1 MSFDLDEIKD
11 HLEWT
16 KIKFVLNERVNNAK
30 TRTVHR
36 GDVYKC
42 NLGIGVGSEMRKERP
57 CVIVQNEGLNK
68 NSSNIIIVPVTHTN
82 NISLSYIVPIST
94 QSDNQDNVILDG
106 CVNVTGIRC
115 VSKARLGNYVAKL
128 TNQELK
134 EIDREIANLTGIIK
148 HYNDLNDRLT
158 DKLNYIE
165 KIKKDR
171 NSAQD
176 IINKLKEMTG
186 IESDEELLENIKN
199 LLTK

>member
-1 MSFDLDEIKD
+1 MSFDLNEIKEQ
-11 HLEWT
+11 LEWA
-16 KIKFVLNERVNNAK
+16 KVKFILQDRVNSAK

-42 NLGIGVGSEMRKERP
+42 NLGVGVGSEMRKDRP

-68 NSSNIIIVPVTHTN
+68 NSSNVIIVPVTHTDN
-82 NISLSYIVPIST
+82 PAMSCIIPIKPQADS
-94 QSDNQDNVILDG
+94 QGKIILDG

-115 VSKARLGNYVAKL
+115 VSKARLGDYISKL

-148 HYNDLNDRLT
+148 HYNDLKNQLA
-158 DKLNYIE
+158 DKLAYIE
-165 KIKKDR
+165 KIKKER
-171 NSAQD
+171 NAAQD
-176 IINKLKEMTG
+176 IIKELTEL
-186 IESDEELLENIKN
+186 IKNESDENLLENIKN